1 MTKKNAGK
9 EIHET
14 EPARGENF
22 LNQPAGAELFI
33 DKKTMEIIDAQCE
46 DKNIGRDKFLAAAVR
61 LYLDFN
67 YMAHM
72 VGKDIFAFR
81 DDMIKAIIKSK
92 GDDAGGK
99 PGGASAAGEEQQSL
113 ETIQDAAGNGMIFKE
128 IAELKKMVLELKEI
142 VVSREAQANRLDA
155 SDAGRHGTEKHQHS
169 QHDDSRPAK
178 KQHSAP
184 ISVEKI
190 AMEFKDSNPPT
201 YKEKRKKLD
210 KLKF

>member
-1 MTKKNAGK
+1 MTKKNTGK
-9 EIHET
+9 EIHD
-14 EPARGENF
+14 GEIVR
-22 LNQPAGAELFI
+22 AELFI
-33 DKKTMEIIDAQCE
+33 DKKTLEIIDAQCE

-92 GDDAGGK
+92 GDGAAENAGGDANAK
-99 PGGASAAGEEQQSL
+99 TSMSAADPGAANGAVL
-113 ETIQDAAGNGMIFKE
+113 EE
-128 IAELKKMVLELKEI
+128 IAGLKKMVLELKEMFA
-142 VVSREAQANRLDA
+142 SRDREGSRGGDGTA
-155 SDAGRHGTEKHQHS
+155 SGRHDGERHTEHEPRDARH
-169 QHDDSRPAK
+169 AK
-178 KQHSAP
+178 KQHPAP

>member
-1 MTKKNAGK
+1 MTKKNAAK
-9 EIHET
+9 EIHESET
-14 EPARGENF
+14 ARGEGF
-22 LNQPAGAELFI
+22 LNSSTGAELFI

-46 DKNIGRDKFLAAAVR
+46 DKNIGRDRFLAAAVR

-92 GDDAGGK
+92 GDDAGEKNGAANFESEKAPDNGK
-99 PGGASAAGEEQQSL
+99 GEVAAAGAEL
-113 ETIQDAAGNGMIFKE
+113 FKE

-142 VVSREAQANRLDA
+142 VVSREAEANRFDGA
-155 SDAGRHGTEKHQHS
+155 DAGRHGNEKHQNS
-169 QHDDSRPAK
+169 QHDDARHSK
-178 KQHSAP
+178 KQHTAP

-201 YKEKRKKLD
+201 YKDKRKKLD

>member
-1 MTKKNAGK
+1 MTKKNIGK
-9 EIHET
+9 ETNNIED
-14 EPARGENF
+14 
-22 LNQPAGAELFI
+22 AGAEIFI
-33 DKKTMEIIDAQCE
+33 DKKTMEIIDAQCA
-46 DKNIGRDKFLAAAVR
+46 DKNIERGKFVMTAVR

-92 GDDAGGK
+92 GDDGAAQNVGEAANSGTPADA
-99 PGGASAAGEEQQSL
+99 PGQG
-113 ETIQDAAGNGMIFKE
+113 DAASSIFKE
-128 IAELKKMVLELKEI
+128 IAELKKIVLELKKTVENR
-142 VVSREAQANRLDA
+142 SDESGADRREREKRQNCERG
-155 SDAGRHGTEKHQHS
+155 DAGH
-169 QHDDSRPAK
+169 AK
-178 KQHSAP
+178 KQSLVP